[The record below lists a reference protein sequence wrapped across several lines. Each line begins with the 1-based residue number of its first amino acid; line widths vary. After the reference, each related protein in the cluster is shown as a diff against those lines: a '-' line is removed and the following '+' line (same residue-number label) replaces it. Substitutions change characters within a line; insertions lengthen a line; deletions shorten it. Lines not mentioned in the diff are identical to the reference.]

1 MWSSVVRVVL
11 PIRTKQPGHSP
22 LPLTGRALSSTEL
35 LRTGYFFKAILC
47 EPQRWLCGEIPDL
60 RFLKLDICINSHM
73 NNCIPDKQTD
83 ECKLEHA
90 TFPMYANVFLLL
102 SYIKR
107 R

>member
-1 MWSSVVRVVL
+1 MWSSVVRVLL

-73 NNCIPDKQTD
+73 NKQTD

-90 TFPMYANVFLLL
+90 TFPMYFFCYLILREGEPKVTF
-102 SYIKR
+102 YF
-107 R
+107 